1 MRRSRASSRGLTL
14 IEIFVV
20 IAIIAL
26 VTGVAIAGSMQLP
39 SARLKGAATMIASAI
54 KVAYTRATATSRDLR
69 LVLDLDAN
77 KIWLEESSMPMLVSS
92 KGKEASQGAD
102 PMTVKEK
109 EAVQEG
115 EKILK
120 GPPIP
125 KPRFTP
131 IAAWGF
137 GDSQDTAKGGK
148 GGKPLQRGITFR
160 AVQTTHDDKARTE
173 GRAYLYFWPGG
184 RTELA
189 AITVRIGDSTD
200 DDLAMTLLVA
210 PLTGK
215 VKIKPGAVE
224 LKVPT
229 DDTSA
234 SDRQDTP
241 F

>member
-1 MRRSRASSRGLTL
+1 MRPSRVSSRGLTL

-26 VTGVAIAGSMQLP
+26 VTGVAVAGSMQLP
-39 SARLKGAATMIASAI
+39 SARLKGAATMLASAI
-54 KVAYTRATATSRDLR
+54 KVAYTRSTATSRDVR
-69 LVLDLDAN
+69 LVMDLDASR
-77 KIWLEESSMPMLVSS
+77 IWLEQSDLPMLVSS
-92 KGKEASQGAD
+92 KGKDAAQGAD
-102 PMTVKEK
+102 PMTTKEK

-120 GPPIP
+120 GPPVP

-131 IAAWGF
+131 VAAWGF
-137 GDSQDTAKGGK
+137 GDAQDTGK
-148 GGKPLQRGITFR
+148 GAKSGKPLQRGITFR

-215 VKIKPGAVE
+215 VKIKAGAVE
-224 LKVPT
+224 LKPPT
-229 DDTSA
+229 DDTTA
-234 SDRQDTP
+234 SDRQDSP